1 MRKVLHSTEMEEN
14 MKISVIGAGSWGT
27 ALAMLLND
35 NQHDVTLWSIIEE
48 EVLMLNKN
56 HEHIDKLPGI
66 PISENIIITSD
77 IEKAIKDKDILVF
90 AVPSSYVR
98 KTAQAL
104 KPYIKP
110 EQIIVNVAKGLE
122 DGTLFTLQEVISDVL
137 PDNVVLVL
145 SGPSHAEE
153 VARNIPTSV
162 VVASKNDTIIHD
174 VQDVFMNE
182 VFRVYG
188 SIDTLGVE
196 LGGSLKNVIALAAGI
211 SDGLG
216 FGDNTK
222 AALMTR
228 GMAEI
233 SRLGVAMGANP
244 ATFNGLSGI
253 GDLIVTCT
261 SMHSRNR
268 RAGILIGQ
276 GASLQEALDK
286 VKMVVEGV
294 YSAKAA
300 LHLAEKYQ
308 VEMPIIEEINKVL
321 FENKNPREAVV
332 DLMCRDKKFE

>member
-1 MRKVLHSTEMEEN
+1 MQMEEL
-14 MKISVIGAGSWGT
+14 MKISIIGAGSWGT

-35 NQHDVTLWSIIEE
+35 NHHEVTLWSIMQD
-48 EVLMLNKN
+48 EVDMLNKH

-66 PISENIIITSD
+66 PLSEQIIITSD
-77 IEKAIKDKDILVF
+77 KQIATKDQEILVF
-90 AVPSSYVR
+90 AVPSPFIR
-98 KTAQAL
+98 KTAEGL
-104 KPYIKP
+104 KDYITKD
-110 EQIIVNVAKGLE
+110 QIIVNVAKGLE
-122 DGTLFTLQEVISDVL
+122 DGTLFTLQEVINDVL
-137 PDNVVLVL
+137 PQNDVVVL

-162 VVASKNDTIIHD
+162 VVASNNEEAIAK
-174 VQDVFMNE
+174 VQDAFMNE
-182 VFRVYG
+182 SFRVYG
-188 SIDTLGVE
+188 SKDMLGIE
-196 LGGSLKNVIALAAGI
+196 IGGSLKNVIALAAGI

-233 SRLGVAMGANP
+233 SRLGDAMGANP

-276 GASLQEALDK
+276 GAKLQEALDS

-294 YSAKAA
+294 YAA
-300 LHLAEKYQ
+300 QAGLHLARKFG
-308 VEMPIIEEINKVL
+308 VEMPIIEQINKIL
-321 FENKNPREAVV
+321 FEDKNPREAVV
-332 DLMCRDKKFE
+332 ELMSRDKKFE

>member
-1 MRKVLHSTEMEEN
+1 MN
-14 MKISVIGAGSWGT
+14 ISVIGAGSWGT
-27 ALAMLLND
+27 ALAILLCN
-35 NQHDVTLWSIIEE
+35 NNHQVTIWSIMND
-48 EVLMLNKN
+48 EVVMLNEKR
-56 HEHIDKLPGI
+56 EHVSKLPGVKI
-66 PISENIIITSD
+66 PESIIITN
-77 IEKAIKDKDILVF
+77 DKSLAVEDKELLVF

-98 KTAQAL
+98 QTAEAF
-104 KPYIKP
+104 KGIIKKD
-110 EQIIVNVAKGLE
+110 QIIVNVAKGLE
-122 DGTLFTLQEVISDVL
+122 DVTLFTLDQVIHDVL
-137 PDNVVLVL
+137 PDNEVVIL

-153 VARNIPTSV
+153 VSRNIPTSV
-162 VVASKNDTIIHD
+162 VVASSNPDTVRK

-188 SIDTLGVE
+188 SQDVLGIE
-196 LGGSLKNVIALAAGI
+196 LGGSIKNVIALAAGI

-228 GMAEI
+228 GMTEI
-233 SRLGVAMGANP
+233 SRLGEAMGANP

-276 GASLQEALDK
+276 GRTLEEALEE

-300 LHLAEKYQ
+300 LHLAQKFG
-308 VEMPIIEEINKVL
+308 VEMPIIEQINKVL
-321 FENKNPREAVV
+321 FENKKPREAVV
-332 DLMCRDKKFE
+332 DLMCRNKKFES

>member
-1 MRKVLHSTEMEEN
+1 

-35 NQHDVTLWSIIEE
+35 NQHEVTLWSIIEE
-48 EVLMLNKN
+48 EVSMLNKH

-66 PISENIIITSD
+66 SISEKITITSD
-77 IEKAIKDKDILVF
+77 MEMATKDKEILVF
-90 AVPSSYVR
+90 AVPSSFVR
-98 KTAQAL
+98 KTAQTL
-104 KPYIKP
+104 KRYIKP

-122 DGTLFTLQEVISDVL
+122 DGTLFTLQEVINDVL
-137 PDNVVLVL
+137 PDNDVVVL

-162 VVASKNDTIIHD
+162 VVASKNQEIIHD
-174 VQDVFMNE
+174 VQDAFMNE

-188 SIDTLGVE
+188 SIDTLGIE

-233 SRLGVAMGANP
+233 SRLGVAMGAIP

-276 GASLQEALDK
+276 GATLQEALDK

-300 LHLAEKYQ
+300 LHLAEKFQ

-321 FENKNPREAVV
+321 FENKDPREAVV